1 MAIIELKIIQDI
13 HQLACEKGE
22 EEKLTALATKFKEKI
37 ESLHSAFPTATEKTL
52 YLMAG
57 MMIID
62 EIEESPVIQQQITVA
77 NSNEDSAK
85 ILDEITQKIENLIK
99 KLENTCDV
107 S

>member
-1 MAIIELKIIQDI
+1 MAIIELKIIQDT

-22 EEKLTALATKFKEKI
+22 EEKLIALATRFKEKI
-37 ESLHSAFPTATEKTL
+37 ESLHHAFPTATEKTL

-62 EIEESPVIQQQITVA
+62 EIEEESPVIQQPIA
-77 NSNEDSAK
+77 NSNEDTAK
-85 ILDEITQKIENLIK
+85 ILDEVTQKVESLIK
-99 KLENTCDV
+99 KLENPCNV